1 MRECLPEEGD
11 HLPGTCG
18 SGKVSMDL
26 PAGTGGE
33 CRNQVTGILREGII
47 LQTAWEKKRMMRQ
60 YLKTER
66 AHFMCPNM
74 HFGILMELGKDYDSI
89 LADAAFSRLAG
100 AHPFLRSLIAYEEG
114 TDRLYYNVTGSSKI
128 SVSLKEDLSSLWD
141 DYRVISGE
149 EWNVFENGLLKVF
162 IYPGEQGMSL
172 LFIAHHLLAD
182 GRGLLDLAREFAA
195 DYAGGIF
202 PAYAEEVLMQSIDD
216 LPPKSRL
223 SGISRFLVRWAN
235 RQWKKE
241 DHRVSYEAYKSFA
254 EEYCRTHPVK
264 HEIFEADTA
273 AVAEMSKLCRDKGFS
288 MNDLL
293 MAHMFVKTGAGK
305 IIIAADIRKKL
316 TVYRKGALG
325 NYSTAMGIQC
335 SLRTKDVVKKAREVH
350 EQVRKR
356 LGKNRDLMLVLA
368 CYFEMSPTLL
378 DAAAISALG
387 GFDSKA
393 GRFVGKRMFGFGGP
407 GAYSITNL
415 GKVEEPDIRSLVF
428 IPPASPAVK
437 LTLGVITLNGRMKVC
452 SSRKEK
458 DGSS

>member
-1 MRECLPEEGD
+1 
-11 HLPGTCG
+11 
-18 SGKVSMDL
+18 MDL

-223 SGISRFLVRWAN
+223 SGISRFLVRGAN

-241 DHRVSYEAYKSFA
+241 NHRVSYEQYKNFA
-254 EEYCRTHPVK
+254 EDYCRTHPVK
-264 HEIFEADTA
+264 HEVFEADTA
-273 AVAEMSKLCRDKGFS
+273 AVAKMSQLCRENGFS

-415 GKVEEPDIRSLVF
+415 GKVEDPDIRSLVF